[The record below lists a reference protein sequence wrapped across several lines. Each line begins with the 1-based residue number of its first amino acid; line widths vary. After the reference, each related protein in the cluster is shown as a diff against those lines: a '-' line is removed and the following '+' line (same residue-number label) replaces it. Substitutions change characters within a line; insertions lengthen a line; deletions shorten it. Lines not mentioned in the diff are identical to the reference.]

1 MRRTNRCTRIK
12 ASAAT
17 TAPAIPAIPAIRV
30 TRVIRAIV
38 TALALFALAF
48 GSIRSARA
56 QNPAIVFS
64 QTNGVTGIGGA
75 PGSSEYNGTVGHI
88 AADTRGDVFANVSAG
103 GAAYVM
109 EQPYFPVGY
118 AGSSS
123 TASTTIFDAQISL
136 ITGMQSNYGEHSLTL
151 DSSNN
156 IYVAD
161 QGQEDIIFIPYV
173 NGAYPENVARSSI
186 ANCSAFPVPAG
197 QTSDCIVP
205 LNYPGSL
212 GYYVRAGDVGIDGS
226 GNLYILAIY
235 TGGSPQ
241 MYPNADVLVQ
251 FSAATGNSTLIS
263 TTLSNDVNSQIA
275 VNSAGD
281 VFCENNGKVYFY
293 SHASYASTP
302 ATVAGLSSPDG
313 VSMDASGNL
322 YITNPGSPADD
333 ILEIPYLNGA
343 YNLSAPYIVSNL
355 LGNPYTGFT
364 SAPSNGVAVDGFGNI
379 TYAGSYPNSISAV
392 TPGGVAFGATAVGTS
407 SGTQTLNLVFNTAES
422 VSNIAASGPFAVST
436 TVPSGQTGCANQA
449 YAVAG
454 HCTVSITFN
463 PTAPGTQFGELIV
476 YGATQN
482 VIGEA
487 PLTGIGQAPNLNV
500 DPGTVS
506 TDGTGYTAPSA
517 VAVDNAGNVYA
528 ADSATG
534 TIYKTTTGSTSPATA
549 IATGFKS
556 PSSIAVDG
564 NGNLYVGDAGNSQ
577 VVEVP
582 YNAAASTY
590 GTHAVLATGL
600 SGPSGLALDALGELY
615 VADSGNSRVLRLG
628 SSGGQP
634 DGSLI
639 TTFGTGFTT
648 PVAVAVDNSG
658 QYVYVSDA
666 GAKQVVQVGIHTL
679 VQADAIT
686 GLTTPAGV
694 AVDAA
699 GDVFA
704 VDSGTATITRLPS
717 INGSLNQNF
726 ETTLPSVV
734 KLPTAIAIDGAGNL
748 YVTDTSDA
756 IVATDNRTSG
766 LLNLGSDNVGTTS
779 NVDSAQ
785 LSDGGNA
792 SFSLSTPYYTQSG
805 ATASFAIQAS
815 STCASGATLTQ
826 GESCNLAANFTP
838 QSPGPQMD
846 TLAFAS
852 TAPNAGT
859 LVLSGTGVQLIASTL
874 TLQLTSGASPTYGQP
889 ITVQATLT
897 PASTGAAP
905 PSGTITFYV
914 DNVQQS
920 TVTLANDTA
929 SITFS
934 SHTELTGGPHSITAG
949 YSGDANYAA
958 ANDNNAPLDLTVGQ
972 SSTATAVSIAPSGP
986 AYANPTS
993 ANPGQTVNIVASIA
1007 PPIAGTPTGTV
1018 SFYNGTTLLGTANVV
1033 AAQVNGANGGQATL
1047 SISTLAAGQY
1057 EVTATYSGDSNYTSS
1072 TSTTPVALLITNPTI
1087 LMTASSN
1094 TVVGGG
1100 APITVTL
1107 TAVAGFNGAADF
1119 SCSNLPQYAA
1129 CSFSPAYAA
1138 VAYGVPAA
1146 ISFEVVIDQ
1155 PPVIAVPAG
1164 IGAVPH
1170 LPGRSGLAAF
1180 LALFLLLPSL
1190 LFGYARRADRGSTR
1204 RLSLTRL
1211 SLVAAFLL
1219 LTGAATALGGC
1230 GTSTGSFTTP
1240 AGTSTITLNAITGA
1254 STATAPQPAA
1264 TLQIQLAVPPAQ

>member
-1 MRRTNRCTRIK
+1 MK
-12 ASAAT
+12 SSATIAVL
-17 TAPAIPAIPAIRV
+17 TAF
-30 TRVIRAIV
+30 
-38 TALALFALAF
+38 ALFALAL
-48 GSIRSARA
+48 GSPLSAHA

-64 QTNGVTGIGGA
+64 QTNGVTGIGSA
-75 PGSSEYNGTVGHI
+75 PGTSEYNGTVGHI
-88 AADTRGDVFANVSAG
+88 AANSRGDILANVSAS

-109 EQPYFPVGY
+109 EQPYSPVGFSN
-118 AGSSS
+118 SSS
-123 TASTTIFDAQISL
+123 TASATIFASQIAL
-136 ITGMQSNYGEHSLTL
+136 ITGMQSNYGEHSLTV
-151 DSSNN
+151 DSNNN

-161 QGQEDIIFIPYV
+161 QGQEDIIFIPFV
-173 NGAYPENVARSSI
+173 NGAYPQNVVRNTI
-186 ANCSAFPVPAG
+186 VNCSAFPVPAG
-197 QTSDCIVP
+197 QTTDCIVP

-241 MYPNADVLVQ
+241 MYPNNDVLVQ

-263 TTLSNDVNSQIA
+263 TSLSNDVNSQIA
-275 VNSAGD
+275 VNKAGD
-281 VFCENNGKVYFY
+281 IFCENNGQVYFF
-293 SHASYASTP
+293 SHTSYTSAPVQLT
-302 ATVAGLSSPDG
+302 GLSSPDG
-313 VSMDASGNL
+313 VSADASGNV
-322 YITNPGSPADD
+322 YITNPGAGD

-343 YNLSAPYIVSNL
+343 YNVAAPYIVSNT

-392 TPGGVAFGATAVGTS
+392 TPGGLAFGATTVATTS
-407 SGTQTLNLVFNTAES
+407 GASTLNLVFNSAET
-422 VSNIAASGPFAVST
+422 VASIVATGPFAVSS
-436 TVPSGQTGCANQA
+436 TVPTNETGCATQA
-449 YAVAG
+449 YTVAA
-454 HCTVSITFN
+454 HCTVSVTFT

-476 YGATQN
+476 YGAGQN

-487 PLTGIGQAPNLNV
+487 PLTGIGQAPSINV

-517 VAVDNAGNVYA
+517 VAVDTLGNVYT
-528 ADSATG
+528 ADSTTG
-534 TIYKTTTGSTSPATA
+534 TIYESTTGATTPATA

-556 PSSIAVDG
+556 PSAIAVDG
-564 NGNLYVGDAGNSQ
+564 DGNLYVGDAGNGQ

-582 YNAAASTY
+582 YDAATSTY
-590 GTHAVLATGL
+590 GTHIALATGL

-615 VADSGNSRVLRLG
+615 VADSGNARVLRLG

-648 PVAVAVDNSG
+648 PVAVAVDNGG
-658 QYVYVSDA
+658 QFVYVSDA
-666 GAKQVVQVGIHTL
+666 GAKQVVQIGIHTL

-686 GLTTPAGV
+686 GLTTPAGL

-704 VDSGTATITRLPS
+704 VDSGTASITRLPS

-734 KLPTAIAIDGAGNL
+734 KLPTAIAVDNAGNL
-748 YVTDTSDA
+748 YVADTTDA
-756 IVATDNRTSG
+756 IVATDNRTTG

-785 LSDGGNA
+785 VSDGGNA
-792 SFSLSTPYYTQSG
+792 SFSLSTPYYTESG
-805 ATASFAIQAS
+805 STGSFAIQAS
-815 STCASGATLTQ
+815 STCMGGQTLTQ

-838 QSPGPQMD
+838 QAPGPQTD
-846 TLAFAS
+846 TLTFAS
-852 TAPNAGT
+852 TAPNTAT

-874 TLQLTSGASPTYGQP
+874 TLQLTSGASPTFGQP
-889 ITVQATLT
+889 VTVQSTLT

-914 DNVQQS
+914 DNVQQGS
-920 TVTLANDTA
+920 VMLTNDMA

-934 SHTELTGGPHSITAG
+934 GHTQLTGGTHSITAS
-949 YSGDANYAA
+949 YSGDANYAS
-958 ANDNNAPLDLTVGQ
+958 ANDNGAPLTVTVGQ
-972 SSTATAVSIAPSGP
+972 ASTTTTVSITPSSP

-993 ANPGQTVNIVASIA
+993 ANPTQTVNIVADVI
-1007 PPIAGTPTGTV
+1007 PPVQGTPTGTV
-1018 SFYNGTTLLGTANVV
+1018 NFYNGTTLLGTANVV
-1033 AAQVNGANGGQATL
+1033 AAQVNGANAGQATL
-1047 SISTLAAGQY
+1047 SISTLAVGQY
-1057 EVTATYSGDSNYTSS
+1057 EVTATYSGDANYTSS
-1072 TSTTPVALLITNPTI
+1072 TSTTPAPVLITNPTI
-1087 LMTASSN
+1087 LMTASANSII
-1094 TVVGGG
+1094 GGG

-1107 TAVAGFNGAADF
+1107 TEVAGFNGAADF
-1119 SCSNLPQYAA
+1119 SCSNLPKYAA

-1146 ISFEVVIDQ
+1146 ISFQVVIDQ

-1170 LPGRSGLAAF
+1170 LPGRGALAAF

-1190 LFGYARRADRGSTR
+1190 LFGYARRAHRGSTR
-1204 RLSLTRL
+1204 RLSVMRL
-1211 SLVAAFLL
+1211 SLVLAFLL
-1219 LTGAATALGGC
+1219 LTGAATALSGC
-1230 GTSTGSFTTP
+1230 GTSNGTFITP
-1240 AGTSTITLNAITGA
+1240 AGTSTITLNATTG
-1254 STATAPQPAA
+1254 TATATTPQPAA
-1264 TLQIQLAVPPAQ
+1264 TLQIQLTVPPAQ